1 MFDPSSRY
9 FTLETVTNIAADGR
23 ELRYKRRRFLPQI
36 DSLNIVAQVAVAQ
49 GDRLDLIT
57 ARTLGASEQ
66 FWQVCD
72 ANSAMNPFD
81 LVSDETVGAVVN
93 IAMPQTPQATR

>member
-1 MFDPSSRY
+1 MFDFTSRY
-9 FTLETVTNIAADGR
+9 YAIETTTLADANGRVIA
-23 ELRYKRRRFLPQI
+23 YKRRRFLPPAERLQI
-36 DSLNIVAQVAVAQ
+36 FAEVTLLQ
-49 GDRLDLIT
+49 GDRLDVVT

-81 LVSDETVGAVVN
+81 INAENLSSVR
-93 IAMPQTPQATR
+93 IPMPQTPR